1 MTASEFQKTWRAE
14 DQPLAVMP
22 EEQLARFSMLP
33 ATKDFLSVTG
43 LPVYASPFLSF
54 MDGKKFNT
62 ERYIVIGANRN
73 GAPIV
78 VDTGNND
85 KVELLNFQGSFQPVF
100 INSSLEQ
107 LADFLVIYRDFE
119 DMLLSEQGDDGV
131 LNSSFSDEQF
141 EALKQRMEA
150 ADKPAL
156 EGFWKEELEI
166 LLADRDDFLNG

>member
-1 MTASEFQKTWRAE
+1 MTASEFKKTWRAD

-22 EEQLARFSMLP
+22 AEQLERFNMRASTKEFL
-33 ATKDFLSVTG
+33 ATVG

-85 KVELLNFQGSFQPVF
+85 RVELLNFQGSFQPVF

-107 LADFLVIYRDFE
+107 LADFLVCYRDFE
-119 DMLLSEQGDDGV
+119 DALLSEQGDDGV

-141 EALKQRMEA
+141 EALKQQMETI
-150 ADKPAL
+150 DKPAL
-156 EGFWKEELEI
+156 EGFWKEELDI
-166 LLADRDDFLNG
+166 LLADREDYLNG